1 MNNRMSLQT
10 REWVRSAFLELLDE
24 VEDIKSI
31 TISDISQRS
40 GISRRTFY
48 RYYASKEDI
57 LTEYIDILIE
67 QYGDDLRSK
76 KLANFKEFIVY
87 FFNYWG
93 QYDHELFI
101 LQKNGLFT
109 YVLSEFNK
117 KIPEL
122 YATISAPWHIQKEVN
137 SREVVYTTRYGVG
150 GLWNVYGEWLEFD
163 REKIEITEIANILI
177 QSFSSL

>member
-31 TISDISQRS
+31 TISDISKRS

-67 QYGDDLRSK
+67 QYGNDLRSK
-76 KLANFKEFIVY
+76 N
-87 FFNYWG
+87 
-93 QYDHELFI
+93 
-101 LQKNGLFT
+101 
-109 YVLSEFNK
+109 
-117 KIPEL
+117 
-122 YATISAPWHIQKEVN
+122 
-137 SREVVYTTRYGVG
+137 
-150 GLWNVYGEWLEFD
+150 
-163 REKIEITEIANILI
+163 
-177 QSFSSL
+177 

>member
-1 MNNRMSLQT
+1 MVMTYAQ
-10 REWVRSAFLELLDE
+10 
-24 VEDIKSI
+24 K
-31 TISDISQRS
+31 ISKFQRV
-40 GISRRTFY
+40 Y
-48 RYYASKEDI
+48 R
-57 LTEYIDILIE
+57 L
-67 QYGDDLRSK
+67 
-76 KLANFKEFIVY
+76 

-117 KIPEL
+117 MIPEL

-137 SREVVYTTRYGVG
+137 SREIIYTTRYGVG

-163 REKIEITEIANILI
+163 REKIEITEVAKILI
-177 QSFSSL
+177 QSFNSL